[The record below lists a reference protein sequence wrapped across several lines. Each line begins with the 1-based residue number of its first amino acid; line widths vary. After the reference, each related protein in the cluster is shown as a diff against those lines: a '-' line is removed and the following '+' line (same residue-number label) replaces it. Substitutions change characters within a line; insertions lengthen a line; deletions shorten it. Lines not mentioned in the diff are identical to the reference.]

1 MLELKGVVVVDR
13 GVTRLDR
20 CSFTVRPG
28 EVLGLAGTT
37 GAGKTTVLEVAAGLR
52 GIARGRLLLEGRDVT
67 KRPAKL
73 REAAALLA
81 AGPPGPGDLNASRW
95 LRLWAALDAVPRSE
109 RAARIDEAAQRF
121 GLKDRLDRPV
131 EGLSTGEQR
140 RLLLARTW
148 VRRPRL
154 FLLDGPAEGLDGDGL
169 ARLTTALRDA
179 AASGATVILTASA
192 PYLPTSVCDRVLH
205 LQGGTVV
212 GELVRAQADFR
223 ARVAACQGWSA

>member
-1 MLELKGVVVVDR
+1 LLELKGVVVVDR

-28 EVLGLAGTT
+28 EILGLAGTT

-52 GIARGRLLLEGRDVT
+52 AIARGRILLEGRDVT

-73 REAAALLA
+73 REVAALLG
-81 AGPPGPGDLNASRW
+81 AGPPSPGDVHAGAW
-95 LRLWAALDAVPRSE
+95 LRLWASLDAVPRGE
-109 RAARIDEAAQRF
+109 RAARIDEAVKRF
-121 GLKDRLDRPV
+121 GLEDRLDRPV

-154 FLLDGPAEGLDGDGL
+154 YLLDGPAEGLDGDGL

-179 AASGATVILTASA
+179 AAAGATVILTATA

-205 LQGGTVV
+205 LQGGAVQ
-212 GELVRAQADFR
+212 GELERAQADFR